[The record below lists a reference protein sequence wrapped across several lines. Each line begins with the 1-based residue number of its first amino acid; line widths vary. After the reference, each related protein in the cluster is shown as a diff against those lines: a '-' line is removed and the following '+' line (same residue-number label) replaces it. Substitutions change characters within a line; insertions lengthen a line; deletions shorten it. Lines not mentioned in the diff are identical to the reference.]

1 MIGIDALLD
10 SLRSLKSNKLRS
22 VLTTLGIIIGV
33 GAVIIM
39 ISVGNGAKAEI
50 NSMIDRLG
58 ANVMMV
64 MPGRSFGRGAVGG
77 AGSLPTLT
85 EDDAAAIQFQVPTVQ
100 LVAPTVRGSAQV
112 IAGNLNWSTSVYG
125 VTNDYFGARD
135 WGLATG
141 RMFDPG
147 EIKSSSKVAIIG
159 ETVAKNLFPDQEPL
173 GQSMRINRVPF
184 TVIGV
189 LEAKGQAGFGG
200 DQDDTVMIPLSTAK
214 KRVLG
219 GRKLSGK
226 TIDSIFIKAKNAE
239 VVTRTEELVTDLL
252 RRRHRINPNQD
263 DDFRVRN
270 MAEFLNARAD
280 SSKAMGLLLMS
291 VASISLI
298 VGGIGIMN
306 IMLVSVTERTREI
319 GIRMAVGATDR
330 DIMSQFLL
338 ESVVLSLIG
347 GILGVILG
355 IGGSFAMS
363 AFSQWQAI
371 VDPVSVALAFSFSA
385 AVGIFFGFYPARKA
399 SQLDPIEALRHE

>member
-189 LEAKGQAGFGG
+189 LEAKG
-200 DQDDTVMIPLSTAK
+200 
-214 KRVLG
+214 
-219 GRKLSGK
+219 
-226 TIDSIFIKAKNAE
+226 
-239 VVTRTEELVTDLL
+239 
-252 RRRHRINPNQD
+252 
-263 DDFRVRN
+263 
-270 MAEFLNARAD
+270 
-280 SSKAMGLLLMS
+280 
-291 VASISLI
+291 
-298 VGGIGIMN
+298 
-306 IMLVSVTERTREI
+306 
-319 GIRMAVGATDR
+319 
-330 DIMSQFLL
+330 
-338 ESVVLSLIG
+338 
-347 GILGVILG
+347 
-355 IGGSFAMS
+355 
-363 AFSQWQAI
+363 
-371 VDPVSVALAFSFSA
+371 
-385 AVGIFFGFYPARKA
+385 
-399 SQLDPIEALRHE
+399 